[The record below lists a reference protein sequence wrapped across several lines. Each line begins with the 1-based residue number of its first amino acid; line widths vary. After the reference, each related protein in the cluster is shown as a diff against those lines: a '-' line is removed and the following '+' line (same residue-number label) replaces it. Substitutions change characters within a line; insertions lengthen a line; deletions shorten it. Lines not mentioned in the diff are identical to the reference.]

1 MIRFLNIALIAVTVI
16 ACLGL
21 YHVAEEAR
29 IAQAELQSTQS
40 AIIDEQN
47 AIAVLGAEWAR
58 VTQPAR
64 ISALVAKHLS
74 LGEEPTLQLSSLK
87 SLPPRALKPADEPI
101 FRTASIVVR
110 DPNQGHNAI
119 TQDVTLVSYSGM

>member
-1 MIRFLNIALIAVTVI
+1 MIRCLNIALIVVTAI

-21 YHVAEEAR
+21 YRIAEEAR
-29 IAQAELQSTQS
+29 IAQAELRATQS
-40 AIIDEQN
+40 AIVDEQN

-64 ISALVAKHLS
+64 ISALVAKHLP
-74 LGEEPTLQLSSLK
+74 LADEPTLQLSSMRM
-87 SLPPRALKPADEPI
+87 LPPRALVPADEPI

-110 DPNQGHNAI
+110 EPNQGHNAA
-119 TQDVTLVSYSGM
+119 TQDVTLASYSGM